1 MFSILKELLVQWSRQ
16 NKDFT
21 FDPSK
26 VPKKTISQAEELLE
40 KCHKDEKA
48 KNLLLSKKSKGSHRT
63 LIKHD
68 SGVVR
73 GYVVESTIFP
83 LKEELFAS
91 QQKEFA
97 ALGQDIHT
105 RRNNIGYDNFDQFK
119 SDSKSVAFVETV
131 LK

>member
-1 MFSILKELLVQWSRQ
+1 MRQIFLKFTSNFTANLRVLYLRQ
-16 NKDFT
+16 ICE
-21 FDPSK
+21 
-26 VPKKTISQAEELLE
+26 V
-40 KCHKDEKA
+40 
-48 KNLLLSKKSKGSHRT
+48 KSKGSHRT

-97 ALGQDIHT
+97 ALGQDIHA

-131 LK
+131 FK

>member
-1 MFSILKELLVQWSRQ
+1 M
-16 NKDFT
+16 
-21 FDPSK
+21 
-26 VPKKTISQAEELLE
+26 
-40 KCHKDEKA
+40 
-48 KNLLLSKKSKGSHRT
+48 KSKGSHRT
-63 LIKHD
+63 LIKND

-119 SDSKSVAFVETV
+119 SDSKSVETV
-131 LK
+131 FKEENRMGASFFSCSC